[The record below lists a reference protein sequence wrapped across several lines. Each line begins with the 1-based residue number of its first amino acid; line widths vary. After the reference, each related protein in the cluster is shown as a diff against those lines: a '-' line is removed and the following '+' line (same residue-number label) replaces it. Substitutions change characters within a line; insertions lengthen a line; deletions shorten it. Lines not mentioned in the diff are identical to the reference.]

1 VTAEGHIT
9 MWRFGD
15 RYKGDALQLN
25 LETGKGWVLHP
36 EYRLAVNNA
45 QGKAQRIDFLGED
58 QAVVSDGTYSTCEGP
73 DPDWYLKS
81 SRLRLDQGRDVGTAG
96 KTIIYF
102 KDVPIIGTPALSF
115 SLSGARRS
123 GWLPPTIGV
132 GSKGSAEL
140 MVPYYFNIAPN
151 RDLTVFPRYIFTRGL
166 QLGATGRYLGETD
179 AGRYNGETHV
189 EFLANDPL
197 AHRDRLVVGAC
208 SAAQNNARTQRH
220 RLRGLAP
227 QCQRLELRSFRRAQF
242 QLRLGSSAHRSLAV
256 CTRYTTDSKATN
268 WFNELLTH
276 DTSS

>member
-1 VTAEGHIT
+1 VAVAAGPLYAQTATPAAPRTDEQDLPITMRAESFSGRPDRILNMERNVEITRGATGVTADTACYRRVEDEVTAEGHIT

-36 EYRLAVNNA
+36 EYRLVMNNA
-45 QGKAQRIDFLGED
+45 QGKAQRINFLGED
-58 QAVVSDGTYSTCEGP
+58 QAVVVDGTYSTCEGP

-81 SRLRLDQGRDVGTAG
+81 STLRLDQGRDVGTAG

-140 MVPYYFNIAPN
+140 MVPYYVNIAPN
-151 RDLTVFPRYIFTRGL
+151 RDLTLFPRYIFARGL
-166 QLGATGRYLGETD
+166 QLGATGRYMGETD
-179 AGRYNGETHV
+179 GGPYHG
-189 EFLANDPL
+189 
-197 AHRDRLVVGAC
+197 
-208 SAAQNNARTQRH
+208 
-220 RLRGLAP
+220 
-227 QCQRLELRSFRRAQF
+227 
-242 QLRLGSSAHRSLAV
+242 
-256 CTRYTTDSKATN
+256 
-268 WFNELLTH
+268 
-276 DTSS
+276 